1 MRSDQRS
8 AVSSQSFEDAEVSG
22 VVARVWNHQGTKTQ
36 REMEE
41 TSTAPPH
48 PPECRSPANSRF
60 TSFPRTTSCLCAFVV
75 NLLLPLC
82 LILGLSGS
90 IAQAEDQPLDQPI
103 RHLFVPLE
111 EFDAVMAKDR
121 EGVLLKKADF
131 EALIEQ
137 ALKHRTNA
145 AQPTGLVVSSANYAA
160 KIDGDQLVLA
170 ATIQFTNFDSQWTE
184 LLIPTDGLSVEKC
197 QINGQPAL
205 AGWHGE
211 KPNVLRIYT
220 DVQGAGTLN
229 LELSARL
236 SAVGSDL
243 AAGFGVVP
251 AASGEL
257 VVSLPAGKFLTSDGS
272 SLQRTTPADQPAEYR
287 VSIGG
292 RSSVALQITNRQ
304 TSTRSDSLTMANTA
318 FLIGVAPGEVAWSA
332 KTALLVVGRPV
343 DRIVCTVP
351 QSLEI
356 TGVESTG
363 LDSWQLS
370 ETPNDPART
379 TITLAYRQPLDGS
392 REITFRGVLKAAA
405 DAAWDVPTLVFNDI
419 TSQVGVAEVRYPAG
433 VRLRVG
439 DVDGVRSVVSQ
450 SATTSHGD
458 SVLHF
463 QIWKPRFKLPFIT
476 EPKAREVRAAMTQL
490 LDINSTGL
498 DFTAVINL
506 QTRLAP
512 LFDAQI
518 NLPAAWQVR
527 SVFVG
532 DQPITWQVIPQEAS
546 LNQVRITFPQP
557 IPADEMVSLTIN
569 AALEPDKW
577 PVAEEPTQLALP
589 RIQLP
594 QVGVIEGLYGITA
607 EAALDVVPAEIVGL
621 DAPSP
626 AEQEQLRQRV
636 GSLGRS
642 VRLGFSLQDSDYKGQ
657 LNISRKPAR
666 LSSQQATYFRIEHDA
681 LSTHIETRLQVEGGG
696 VRQLLIDLPESTGTD
711 LRFSLTSSRV
721 ATPKDFPDQKLP
733 GEKPLAIPPKIV
745 EQTSAAP
752 RNGIRRWTLRLDRYA
767 NDAYV
772 LAVDIRQPRSTNSP
786 FTCPALSVVGAERE
800 TGFVA
805 IEATQ
810 EQFLSPVATDV
821 SGQPLQKVDPIDFP
835 TSRYSPRETIV
846 AGFRYTRPGWT
857 VAVGEQRFER
867 AQVPTAI
874 GHSATYRTV
883 YGHNGELQ
891 HEADLEFTAVGV
903 QNLKVRLPADVVL
916 WAVQLNGK
924 PQEIRKQGD
933 GLLIAVPQDGSVDQ
947 KHALK
952 LLYRSSVPATFK
964 EDFQQVPPAFTVL
977 DGRGTEQPLNLLKQS
992 WDLFHPNNLLL
1003 VESPGAFQPIRQ
1015 LDQDGSIS
1023 QWSSLLRAPSPEQI
1037 QVSAFLVGVILFL
1050 TWGSRKCV
1058 VRFGWLRSLC
1068 SFSLIVLVGYPVID
1082 SLLPSVQ
1089 QSQEAVQRS
1098 EEKRMEEMAAEA
1110 FAKTAAP
1117 AAEAPQVEML
1127 HGRLVPNFQRPT
1139 DGEKPD
1145 LDFNI
1150 EAPVEEAVDTPAK
1163 PRPRSSVPKNAPYSQ
1178 SVKPFGLVDRVEGG
1192 PPGPGGKA
1200 EDAAEPPSPSMP
1212 ADQSAPT
1219 QSISN
1224 GAMGGVGV
1232 TFESVPVKASWPHT
1246 PQPQFGGLLSLA
1258 LTLVAPDDSIERSFT
1273 FQGNGS
1279 TSADLHLTFVQRD
1292 KSWDWTCL
1300 VMTAVFV
1307 LGWFC
1312 RKLPWTW
1319 RAGMVA
1325 LLVFGSIAL
1334 APLLSNR
1341 CQPVVDGLFFGGWL
1355 LLIQLVV
1362 CAVLKRCCRRCCSLS
1377 PGCKSPP
1384 VTATALLVAFSLLP
1398 SLASAKDKPAPAAT
1412 PNPSPTLPALI
1423 PPRPPV
1429 PSAPHVVLP
1438 YSGDD
1443 PSTADRVF
1451 IPQELYLRLW
1461 KQAHPEEPRTP
1472 APVAG
1477 LVVDALYAA
1486 SFEQAGNNAVIHV
1499 KARMV
1504 VINQRD
1510 EQTTLL
1516 LPIREVALNKAVIDG
1531 QSASLQADGSS
1542 YSVVLSKK
1550 GSQIL
1555 DVEFDLP
1562 ATTEG
1567 PAGRFTLKVLPTAAA
1582 KLSVQLPKIMGDR
1595 DLRVNGATGAY
1606 RIREVE
1612 AGPVLDTAVDRGG
1625 DITVSWQPRA
1635 TRGAGNTIVHVDT
1648 GEAIVVDDAGLQV
1661 NHHFAYRVRQG
1672 ALTEVS
1678 FLTTPS
1684 LTIRE
1689 ISGPDVGG
1697 WQLDDAQGTTRRLRV
1712 FLRRTVEDQTQ
1723 ILIDQFTPLAVA
1735 DATLTQK
1742 IPELAPIDATREIG
1756 QIALFTGDE
1765 FAMRAIDVTGAVQI
1779 DINQYKPTAKPHQ
1792 PETAPLAA
1800 YRFATRPANLSLSL
1814 SRKQPETKCVAEH
1827 GVQIG
1832 TRKVE
1837 WASRYQF
1844 ELTGAPRPS
1853 VSMLLPA
1860 GYLLMEVEGAEF
1872 ITDWYDTPGENGQRT
1887 LTVEF
1892 DQPRLGRVD
1901 VILQGV
1907 VARKV
1912 ETPTVDL
1919 LPPTPIGLNK
1929 LNTSL
1934 GVWLSEIYTAT
1945 IGTAEGW
1952 KTASPE
1958 QLPQELQQL
1967 RSTPA
1972 QFAFQ
1977 ASTPISQPVVI
1988 NLTRQVPQLSA
1999 DLVTLVAVADDSI
2012 DYGLTFRWKITRAA
2026 ADTFQFTTP
2035 DWLKGR
2041 LELSIPGVREIRTE
2055 VLESG
2060 DLLWTIQLV
2069 DAVRNQFLCTGVVT
2083 LPPPAD
2089 DVVQIPDVIF
2099 LDTVVAGKQNP
2110 METQRRCGIIVNRS
2124 AGQLVAVDE
2133 RLINKLPVDQLPLK
2147 VDEALLKQALAVT
2160 EINGQQAL
2168 PKWKLVRSSTQESGR
2183 AIVTGSDLVTSLAW
2197 DGAWKTRA
2205 VYTVRNRGQQFLG
2218 LRLPPKSE
2226 LMSVFVKGQPSRTVV
2241 TTLKEQTVHLVPLPQ
2256 TSMVD
2261 LSFDVQVTLSGQ
2273 LSAPLS
2279 HDTYLRGQEVSLPA
2293 PDVVTLD
2300 ESPDYGLTV
2309 AFTSWRVFTP
2319 DKLDVTLVS
2328 DRQKSNV
2335 DQLNEELMFAS
2346 IQLQKSSRLEADAKD
2361 LFRVLS
2367 DSRSSQSQ
2375 KAQSQANLKEIQR
2388 ELAAGR
2394 ELIRG
2399 RTIRSSGAD
2408 KFYEEAKSR
2417 NYGLSNDI
2425 QKHEKPVLTEGEDL
2439 KQSQNLSGRYAEPD
2453 SNRDFIISKNNL
2465 TITNNSGDGLSIRE
2479 DSKLNW
2485 AFGSFSISKG
2495 AKPSEAPMSKDGKP
2509 SKASISSKSASGG
2522 RGALRK
2528 SLESQSLSNSVQMDQ
2543 NDETRRL
2550 VEQEIKRRA
2559 QAEFSERLNSDID
2572 PYLQSLNDVERGAT
2586 SPVANGD
2593 RIIYA
2598 KNWSEI
2604 RERRRGQQ
2612 MGDSGS
2618 APPTAWTQ
2626 AGGLSLAFEIPTDG
2640 HESSF
2645 TKIGGS
2651 PKLTL
2656 SLRPRQAWTRPL
2668 TWLWSLCWGLLAV
2681 WTANRIWR
2689 AASAAS
2695 LRPVLGFAAA
2705 LGVLGFMLL
2714 PTVWGALSFLLFVV
2728 CLTGFV
2734 LIGVKPAS
2742 EA

>member
-1 MRSDQRS
+1 MRSHQPS
-8 AVSSQSFEDAEVSG
+8 AVSGQCFKPAEVSG
-22 VVARVWNHQGTKTQ
+22 SVAEVRNPQGTKAP
-36 REMEE
+36 RGAEGIAPALPSSEE
-41 TSTAPPH
+41 RHRPIHSWSWSTHLWSTSSVVPT
-48 PPECRSPANSRF
+48 SRLRVLLA
-60 TSFPRTTSCLCAFVV
+60 T
-75 NLLLPLC
+75 LLLPLC
-82 LILGLSGS
+82 LILGLSNS
-90 IAQAEDQPLDQPI
+90 CVRADDQLFDQPI

-131 EALIEQ
+131 DALIEQ
-137 ALKHRTNA
+137 ALKHRAKA
-145 AQPTGLVVSSANYAA
+145 AQPKGLVISSANYMA
-160 KIDGDQLVLA
+160 KIDGDQLVLS
-170 ATIQFTNFDSQWTE
+170 ATIQLTNFDSGWTE
-184 LLIPTDGLSVEKC
+184 LSIPTDGLSVEKC
-197 QINGQPAL
+197 QLNGQPVL

-211 KPNVLRIYT
+211 KPNVLRVYT

-229 LELSARL
+229 LELSTRL
-236 SAVGSDL
+236 SAVGSDQ
-243 AAGFGVVP
+243 AAAFGVVP

-257 VVSLPAGKFLTSDGS
+257 VVTLPAGKFLTSEGS

-292 RSSVALQITNRQ
+292 RSSVSLQITNRQ
-304 TSTRSDSLTMANTA
+304 TNTRSDSLTMANTA
-318 FLIGVAPGEVAWSA
+318 FQIGVAPGEVAWSA
-332 KTALLVVGRPV
+332 KTALQVVGRPV

-356 TGVESTG
+356 ISVESTG
-363 LDSWQLS
+363 LETWQLS
-370 ETPNDPART
+370 ETPNDPSRT

-392 REITFRGVLKAAA
+392 REILFRGVLKAAA

-439 DVDGVRSVVSQ
+439 DLDGVRSIVSQ
-450 SATTSHGD
+450 SATSSQGD
-458 SVLHF
+458 SLLHF
-463 QIWKPRFKLPFIT
+463 QIWKPQFKLPFIT
-476 EPKAREVRAAMTQL
+476 EPKAREVRAAVTQL
-490 LDINSTGL
+490 LDINSTGI

-518 NLPAAWQVR
+518 NLPAAWQIR

-532 DQPITWQVIPQEAS
+532 DEPIAWQVIPQEAS
-546 LNQVRITFPQP
+546 LNQVRITFPRP
-557 IPADEMVSLTIN
+557 VPADEMVSLTIN

-594 QVGVIEGLYGITA
+594 QVAVIEGLYGITA
-607 EAALDVVPAEIVGL
+607 DATLDVVPVEIVGL

-626 AEQEQLRQRV
+626 TEQEQLRQRV
-636 GSLGRS
+636 GSLGRN

-696 VRQLLIDLPESTGTD
+696 VRQLLIDLPEGTGTD
-711 LRFSLTSSRV
+711 LRFSLTSARI
-721 ATPKDFPDQKLP
+721 ATPQDFPEQKMP
-733 GEKPLAIPPKIV
+733 GEKSLAIPPKIV

-767 NDAYV
+767 NEAY
-772 LAVDIRQPRSTNSP
+772 LLSVDIRQPRSASGP

-810 EQFLSPVATDV
+810 EQLLSPVATDV

-835 TSRYSPRETIV
+835 SSRYSPRETIV

-857 VAVGEQRFER
+857 VAVGEQRFDR

-874 GHSATYRTV
+874 GHSATYKTI
-883 YGHNGELQ
+883 YGRNGELQ
-891 HEADLEFTAVGV
+891 HQAELEFTAVGV
-903 QNLKVRLPADVVL
+903 QNLKVRLPAEVVL
-916 WAVQLNGK
+916 WAVQIDGQ

-933 GLLIAVPQDGSVDQ
+933 GLLIAVPQDGQVDQ
-947 KHALK
+947 KHALT
-952 LLYRSSVPATFK
+952 LFYRSSVAATFNA
-964 EDFQQVPPAFTVL
+964 DFRQAPPAFTVL
-977 DGRGTEQPLNLLKQS
+977 DGRGEEQPLHLLKQS
-992 WDLFHPNNLLL
+992 WNLYHPDNLLL
-1003 VESPGAFQPIRQ
+1003 VESPGAFQPVES
-1015 LDQDGSIS
+1015 LDQDGSIG
-1023 QWSSLLRAPSPEQI
+1023 QWSSLLRAPSPQQI
-1037 QVSAFLVGVILFL
+1037 QVSAFLVAMILCL
-1050 TWGSRKCV
+1050 AWGFRKCV
-1058 VRFGWLRSLC
+1058 ERFGWLRSLC
-1068 SFSLIVLVGYPVID
+1068 SCSLIVLVGYPVID

-1089 QSQEAVQRS
+1089 HAQEAARRS
-1098 EEKRMEEMAAEA
+1098 EEKQRERMKEIALEEALAA
-1110 FAKTAAP
+1110 TAAP
-1117 AAEAPQVEML
+1117 ATEAPKSEDLKTSIPSQV
-1127 HGRLVPNFQRPT
+1127 VPNFQRPVE
-1139 DGEKPD
+1139 GEVQ
-1145 LDFNI
+1145 DFSGMPPARN
-1150 EAPVEEAVDTPAK
+1150 AADTPVLQK
-1163 PRPRSSVPKNAPYSQ
+1163 RPKLIVSKNVPGSQ
-1178 SVKPFGLVDRVEGG
+1178 SVKPFGVIDPVNDNAVLGIK
-1192 PPGPGGKA
+1192 PQ
-1200 EDAAEPPSPSMP
+1200 DAAEAPALPGLQFNFSSVQDLNQGGKGGSAPESAPAFALPPSP
-1212 ADQSAPT
+1212 
-1219 QSISN
+1219 
-1224 GAMGGVGV
+1224 
-1232 TFESVPVKASWPHT
+1232 
-1246 PQPQFGGLLSLA
+1246 PQPQLGGLLSLA
-1258 LTLVAPDDSIERSFT
+1258 LTLTAPDDSTERSFT
-1273 FQGNGS
+1273 LQGNGS
-1279 TSADLHLTFVQRD
+1279 HSADLHLTFVQRD

-1319 RAGMVA
+1319 RAAVA
-1325 LLVFGSIAL
+1325 VLLLFGSIAL
-1334 APLLSNR
+1334 APLLPVR

-1362 CAVLKRCCRRCCSLS
+1362 CGVLKRCCRCCCSL
-1377 PGCKSPP
+1377 PTGCKSPP
-1384 VTATALLVAFSLLP
+1384 VTAAALVCALSLLS
-1398 SLASAKDKPAPAAT
+1398 SLASAEDQSAPAAT
-1412 PNPSPTLPALI
+1412 PKPATTLPM
-1423 PPRPPV
+1423 PV
-1429 PSAPHVVLP
+1429 PPLPPDPSVPHVVLP

-1451 IPQELYLRLW
+1451 IPQELYLKLW
-1461 KQAHPEEPRTP
+1461 NQAHPEETRTP
-1472 APVAG
+1472 APVDG
-1477 LVVDALYAA
+1477 LIVEALYAA
-1486 SFEQAGNNAVIHV
+1486 SFEQAGDNAVIHV
-1499 KARMV
+1499 KSRMV
-1504 VINQRD
+1504 VINQRN
-1510 EQTTLL
+1510 EQTTLQ
-1516 LPIREVALNKAVIDG
+1516 LPIREAALNKAVIDG
-1531 QSASLQADGSS
+1531 QSASLQASGGG
-1542 YSVVLSKK
+1542 YSVVLSKR
-1550 GSQIL
+1550 GTHVL
-1555 DVEFDLP
+1555 DIEFDLP
-1562 ATTEG
+1562 AITEG

-1606 RIREVE
+1606 RIREGE

-1723 ILIDQFTPLAVA
+1723 IIIDQFTPLAVT
-1735 DATLTQK
+1735 DTTLTQK
-1742 IPELAPIDATREIG
+1742 IPELAPLDATREIG
-1756 QIALFTGDE
+1756 QIALFAADE

-1779 DINQYKPTAKPHQ
+1779 DINQYKPTATPHQ
-1792 PETAPLAA
+1792 PETTPRAA
-1800 YRFATRPANLSLSL
+1800 YRFATRPASLSLSL

-1832 TRKVE
+1832 TRKVT

-1844 ELTGAPRPS
+1844 DLTGAPRPS

-1860 GYLLMEVEGAEF
+1860 GYLLMEVDGADF

-1892 DQPRLGRVD
+1892 DQPRLGQVD

-1907 VARKV
+1907 VARKI
-1912 ETPTVDL
+1912 ETPTIDL
-1919 LPPTPIGLNK
+1919 LPPMPLGVNK
-1929 LNTSL
+1929 FSTSL
-1934 GVWLSEIYTAT
+1934 GVWLSEIYSAT

-1952 KTASPE
+1952 KTASPD
-1958 QLPQELQQL
+1958 QLPQELRQL
-1967 RSTPA
+1967 HSTPA

-1977 ASTPISQPVVI
+1977 ATAPVSQPVVV
-1988 NLTRQVPQLSA
+1988 NLTRQVPQLTA

-2041 LELSIPGVREIRTE
+2041 LELSVPGVREIRTE
-2055 VLESG
+2055 TLESG

-2110 METQRRCGIIVNRS
+2110 METQRRCGIVVNRS

-2147 VDEALLKQALAVT
+2147 VEESLLKQALAVT
-2160 EINGQQAL
+2160 EINGLQPL
-2168 PKWKLVRSSTQESGR
+2168 PKWKLIRSSVQESGR
-2183 AIVTGSDLVTSLAW
+2183 AIVTGADLVTSLAW
-2197 DGAWKTRA
+2197 DGSWKTRA

-2218 LRLPPKSE
+2218 LRLPLKSE

-2273 LSAPLS
+2273 LPTPLA
-2279 HDTYLRGQEVSLPA
+2279 HDTYLLGQEVSLPA

-2300 ESPDYGLTV
+2300 ESVEFGLTV
-2309 AFTSWRVFTP
+2309 AHTSWRVFTP

-2335 DQLNEELMFAS
+2335 DQLNEEQMFAS
-2346 IQLQKSSRLEADAKD
+2346 ILLQKSSRLEADAKD

-2367 DSRSSQSQ
+2367 DSRSSVYQ
-2375 KAQSQANLKEIQR
+2375 KSQSQANLKQLEQA
-2388 ELAAGR
+2388 LAAEREFLFGR
-2394 ELIRG
+2394 GSRM
-2399 RTIRSSGAD
+2399 SSPD
-2408 KFYEEAKSR
+2408 KLYEEAESR
-2417 NYGLSNDI
+2417 SELLFDNLKKHDGTLSQSADS
-2425 QKHEKPVLTEGEDL
+2425 KPGSPQE
-2439 KQSQNLSGRYAEPD
+2439 N
-2453 SNRDFIISKNNL
+2453 NRDFIFSCNTASFRI
-2465 TITNNSGDGLSIRE
+2465 NSGDGLSTRE
-2479 DSKLNW
+2479 ESKLNW
-2485 AFGSFSISKG
+2485 GFESSRGFPVRGAGKPNKGSISG
-2495 AKPSEAPMSKDGKP
+2495 
-2509 SKASISSKSASGG
+2509 KSASGG

-2528 SLESQSLSNSVQMDQ
+2528 SLESQSLGNSFQTDQ
-2543 NDETRRL
+2543 SDETRRM

-2559 QAEFSERLNSDID
+2559 QEEISGKRSSENDSFLNTF
-2572 PYLQSLNDVERGAT
+2572 NDVEQ
-2586 SPVANGD
+2586 SLVNPVANGD
-2593 RIIYA
+2593 PVRNF
-2598 KNWSEI
+2598 KDWDDI
-2604 RERRRGQQ
+2604 RERQKGQQ
-2612 MGDSGS
+2612 MWEQGS
-2618 APPTAWTQ
+2618 APPTAWSQ

-2681 WTANRIWR
+2681 WTTNRICR

-2695 LRPVLGFAAA
+2695 LRPILGFAAA
-2705 LGVLGFMLL
+2705 LGVLGFLLL
-2714 PTVWGALSFLLFVV
+2714 PTVWGALSFLLFLV
-2728 CLTGFV
+2728 CLTGWM

-2742 EA
+2742 EG

>member
-1 MRSDQRS
+1 M
-8 AVSSQSFEDAEVSG
+8 
-22 VVARVWNHQGTKTQ
+22 
-36 REMEE
+36 
-41 TSTAPPH
+41 
-48 PPECRSPANSRF
+48 
-60 TSFPRTTSCLCAFVV
+60 
-75 NLLLPLC
+75 NLLLSIC
-82 LILGLSGS
+82 LILGLSS
-90 IAQAEDQPLDQPI
+90 SLLQADDQLFDQPI

-137 ALKHRTNA
+137 ALKHRDQA
-145 AQPTGLVVSSANYAA
+145 AQPKGLVISSANYVA
-160 KIDGDQLVLA
+160 KIDGDQLVLS
-170 ATIQFTNFDSQWTE
+170 ATIQFTNFDSRWTE
-184 LLIPTDGLSVEKC
+184 LSIPTDGLSVEKC

-211 KPNVLRIYT
+211 KPNVLRVYT

-229 LELSARL
+229 LELSTRL
-236 SAVGSDL
+236 SAVGSDQ

-257 VVSLPAGKFLTSDGS
+257 VVTLPAGKFLTSDGS

-292 RSSVALQITNRQ
+292 RSSVSLQITNRQ

-318 FLIGVAPGEVAWSA
+318 FLIGVAPGEVTWRA
-332 KTALLVVGRPV
+332 KTALQVVGRPV

-356 TGVESTG
+356 TSVESTG

-392 REITFRGVLKAAA
+392 RAILFRGVLKAAA

-439 DVDGVRSVVSQ
+439 DLDGVRSVVSQ
-450 SATTSHGD
+450 SSSFSLGD
-458 SVLHF
+458 SLLHF

-476 EPKAREVRAAMTQL
+476 EPKAREVRAAVTQL

-518 NLPAAWQVR
+518 NLPAAWQIR

-557 IPADEMVSLTIN
+557 IPADEMVSLTVN

-626 AEQEQLRQRV
+626 AEQEQLRQRI
-636 GSLGRS
+636 GSLGRTI
-642 VRLGFSLQDSDYKGQ
+642 RLGFSLQDSDYKGQ

-696 VRQLLIDLPESTGTD
+696 VRQLLIDLPEASGTD
-711 LRFSLTSSRV
+711 LRFNLTSTRV
-721 ATPKDFPDQKLP
+721 ATPPDFPEQKMP

-745 EQTSAAP
+745 EQTSAPP

-767 NDAYV
+767 NDAY
-772 LAVDIRQPRSTNSP
+772 LLSVDIRQPRSASGP
-786 FTCPALSVVGAERE
+786 FACPAMSVGGAERE

-835 TSRYSPRETIV
+835 TTRYSPEETIV

-857 VAVGEQRFER
+857 LAVGEQRFER

-874 GHSATYRTV
+874 GHSATYKTI
-883 YGHNGELQ
+883 YGRNGELQ
-891 HEADLEFTAVGV
+891 HQADLEFTAVGV
-903 QNLKVRLPADVVL
+903 QNLKVRLPAEVTL
-916 WAVQLNGK
+916 WAVQLNDK

-947 KHALK
+947 KHSLK
-952 LLYRSSVPATFK
+952 LFYRSSVPATFR

-1003 VESPGAFQPIRQ
+1003 VESPGAFQPVER
-1015 LDQDGSIS
+1015 LDQDGSIG

-1037 QVSAFLVGVILFL
+1037 RDSAFLIGVVFFALWIL
-1050 TWGSRKCV
+1050 RKSV
-1058 VRFGWLRSLC
+1058 VVFGWVRSLC
-1068 SFSLIVLVGYPVID
+1068 CLIVLAGL
-1082 SLLPSVQ
+1082 SSFMLLPSVQ
-1089 QSQEAVQRS
+1089 QAPEAARSSAEKHQR
-1098 EEKRMEEMAAEA
+1098 KMEEMARENALA
-1110 FAKTAAP
+1110 TIAAP
-1117 AAEAPQVEML
+1117 ATEAPKSDEL
-1127 HGRLVPNFQRPT
+1127 KAHIPGRV
-1139 DGEKPD
+1139 D
-1145 LDFNI
+1145 LDFKRPTEGDVQDFSGMPPAKNAVD
-1150 EAPVEEAVDTPAK
+1150 APVLQK
-1163 PRPRSSVPKNAPYSQ
+1163 RPELIVSKNAPSSQ
-1178 SVKPFGLVDRVEGG
+1178 SVKPFGYVDPVNDNAVLGIK
-1192 PPGPGGKA
+1192 PK
-1200 EDAAEPPSPSMP
+1200 DAAEAPALPGLQDNDALIQERYQGGMGGGGRAPEIAP
-1212 ADQSAPT
+1212 ADPALPSSP
-1219 QSISN
+1219 
-1224 GAMGGVGV
+1224 
-1232 TFESVPVKASWPHT
+1232 
-1246 PQPQFGGLLSLA
+1246 PQPQLGGLLSLA
-1258 LTLVAPDDSIERSFT
+1258 LTLVAPDDSTERSFT
-1273 FQGNGS
+1273 FLGNGS

-1307 LGWFC
+1307 LGWFG
-1312 RKLPWTW
+1312 RKLPWVW
-1319 RAGMVA
+1319 RAGVAA

-1334 APLLSNR
+1334 APLLPNR
-1341 CQPVVDGLFFGGWL
+1341 CQPVVDGLFFGDWL
-1355 LLIQLVV
+1355 LLIQLAA
-1362 CAVLKRCCRRCCSLS
+1362 CGVLKRCCRCCCSPS
-1377 PGCKSPP
+1377 PGCKSSP
-1384 VTATALLVAFSLLP
+1384 VTAAALLFAFSLLP
-1398 SLASAKDKPAPAAT
+1398 SLVSAEDKPAPAEAPKPAVT
-1412 PNPSPTLPALI
+1412 LPSPVPPA
-1423 PPRPPV
+1423 PPA

-1451 IPQELYLRLW
+1451 IPQDLYLKLW
-1461 KQAHPEEPRTP
+1461 NQAHPEQTRSP
-1472 APVAG
+1472 APVDG
-1477 LVVDALYAA
+1477 LVVEALYAA
-1486 SFEQAGNNAVIHV
+1486 SFEQAGDNAVIHI

-1504 VINQRD
+1504 VIGQRE

-1531 QSASLQADGSS
+1531 QSASLQASGGG
-1542 YSVVLSKK
+1542 YSIVLSKK
-1550 GSQIL
+1550 GPQVL

-1562 ATTEG
+1562 AITEG
-1567 PAGRFTLKVLPTAAA
+1567 PAGQFTLKVLPTAAA

-1606 RIREVE
+1606 RIREAE

-1635 TRGAGNTIVHVDT
+1635 TRGAGNTIVHVET

-1723 ILIDQFTPLAVA
+1723 IVIDQFTPLAVT
-1735 DATLTQK
+1735 DTTLTQK

-1756 QIALFTGDE
+1756 QIALFAGDE
-1765 FAMRAIDVTGAVQI
+1765 FAMRAVDVTGAVQI

-1814 SRKQPETKCVAEH
+1814 SRKQPETKCVVEH

-1844 ELTGAPRPS
+1844 DLTGAPRPS

-1860 GYLLMEVEGAEF
+1860 GYLLMEVDGAEF

-1887 LTVEF
+1887 LTIEF

-1919 LPPTPIGLNK
+1919 LPPTPFGVNK

-1934 GVWLSEIYTAT
+1934 GVWLSEIYSAT

-1958 QLPQELQQL
+1958 QLPQELRQL

-1977 ASTPISQPVVI
+1977 ASAPVNQPVVV
-1988 NLTRQVPQLSA
+1988 NLTRQVPQLTA

-2041 LELSIPGVREIRTE
+2041 LELSVPGVREIRTE

-2069 DAVRNQFLCTGVVT
+2069 DAVRNQFLCTGIVT

-2089 DVVQIPDVIF
+2089 DVVQLPDVIF

-2110 METQRRCGIIVNRS
+2110 METQRRCGIVVNRS

-2133 RLINKLPVDQLPLK
+2133 RLINKLPADQLPLK
-2147 VDEALLKQALAVT
+2147 VDESLLKQALAVT
-2160 EINGQQAL
+2160 EINGQQPL
-2168 PKWKLVRSSTQESGR
+2168 PKWKLVRSSVQESGR

-2273 LSAPLS
+2273 LPTPLA
-2279 HDTYLRGQEVSLPA
+2279 HDTYLLGQEVSLPA

-2300 ESPDYGLTV
+2300 ESPEFGLTV
-2309 AFTSWRVFTP
+2309 AHTSWRVYTP
-2319 DKLDVTLVS
+2319 DKLDVTLVN

-2335 DQLNEELMFAS
+2335 DQLNEEQMFAS
-2346 IQLQKSSRLEADAKD
+2346 ILLQKSSRMEADAKD

-2367 DSRSSQSQ
+2367 DSRSSAYQRG
-2375 KAQSQANLKEIQR
+2375 QSQANLKQLEQA
-2388 ELAAGR
+2388 LAAEREFLLGR
-2394 ELIRG
+2394 RM
-2399 RTIRSSGAD
+2399 SSSD
-2408 KFYEEAKSR
+2408 KLYEEADSR
-2417 NYGLSNDI
+2417 SETLFDNLK
-2425 QKHEKPVLTEGEDL
+2425 KHDGTLPQASDNTRGSPQE
-2439 KQSQNLSGRYAEPD
+2439 
-2453 SNRDFIISKNNL
+2453 SNRDFIFSCNTASIRINSDEGLSTREESKMNWGFESLSISKNDK
-2465 TITNNSGDGLSIRE
+2465 SSKSSIR
-2479 DSKLNW
+2479 
-2485 AFGSFSISKG
+2485 G
-2495 AKPSEAPMSKDGKP
+2495 
-2509 SKASISSKSASGG
+2509 KSASGG

-2528 SLESQSLSNSVQMDQ
+2528 SLESQSLGNSIQTEQLDLGRQDTKRGGTLMFGAGVNSQNGVSQTPAIASEPVPSIRRNSTTQIWDQ
-2543 NDETRRL
+2543 SP
-2550 VEQEIKRRA
+2550 A
-2559 QAEFSERLNSDID
+2559 
-2572 PYLQSLNDVERGAT
+2572 SLPA
-2586 SPVANGD
+2586 
-2593 RIIYA
+2593 
-2598 KNWSEI
+2598 
-2604 RERRRGQQ
+2604 
-2612 MGDSGS
+2612 
-2618 APPTAWTQ
+2618 AWTQ
-2626 AGGLSLAFEIPTDG
+2626 AGGVSLAFEMPTNG

-2681 WTANRIWR
+2681 WTTNRICR

-2695 LRPVLGFAAA
+2695 LRPILGFAAA
-2705 LGVLGFMLL
+2705 LGVLGFLLL
-2714 PTVWGALSFLLFVV
+2714 PTVWGALSFLLFLV
-2728 CLTGFV
+2728 CLTGFM

-2742 EA
+2742 QG